1 MVVKELMGVTTG
13 RGGTVPLSD
22 RVMALWRAR
31 DEDELSELVDDGAS
45 ELVDTTTSELADD
58 GASELVEAASREL
71 VEAASR
77 ELVEAASRELVDNT
91 TSELGEDEPVDN
103 KVSEHSDSVSVAADE
118 GIAEL
123 SAVVAESSGLPVDRV
138 EIWVAEGRRES
149 ADPELVS
156 DAAACRAALSAG
168 PLFQSRRGFLSGPA
182 STAAARDRA

>member
-58 GASELVEAASREL
+58 GASEL